1 MSVPYL
7 LNSATGHIPA
17 SEKIP
22 VIARPFVSER
32 AKKTLDLVER
42 FVEEDCVPA
51 DAVFAQQIN
60 EKGHDTVSRFDS
72 HPQVIEDLKTK
83 ARKLGLWNMFL
94 PKNHFKEGAGFSNL
108 EYGLMAEYLGKS
120 ATASEACNCA
130 APDTGNMEVFAK
142 YGTEEQKK
150 QWLGPL
156 LNGEIRSAFLMTEP
170 QVASS
175 DATNIELNMRKDG
188 DYYVLNGQKWWSS
201 GAGDRRCKIYIVM
214 GKSDPTNK
222 NVYRQQSVILV
233 PADTPGIT
241 IERMLSVIGFDDA
254 PHGHGHI
261 SFNNVRVH
269 KSNMVLGEGR
279 GFEVVQGRL
288 GPGRIHHAMRSVGA
302 AEKALE
308 YFLAR
313 MNDPSR
319 RPFGKNL
326 SEHGIQLERVARSRI
341 EIDSA
346 RLAVLNAAIKIDQ
359 SNAKDALK
367 EIAEVKVQ
375 VPNMLLDVLDR
386 AIQAYGG
393 AGVSQETPLASMWAS
408 GRTMRIVDG
417 PDEVHML
424 QLGRNENKRGAA
436 LLKKIEAQ
444 KAKSRELLKQYGL
457 QARDPLELKR
467 VSGGQSKL

>member
-7 LNSATGHIPA
+7 LNSAKGHIPA

-32 AKKTLDLVER
+32 AKKTLDLVEK
-42 FVEEDCVPA
+42 FVEEECIPA
-51 DAVFAQQIN
+51 DAVFRQQIG
-60 EKGHDTVSRFDS
+60 EGTVNRFDS
-72 HPQVIEDLKTK
+72 HPRVIEDLKVK

-120 ATASEACNCA
+120 FTASEATNCA

-150 QWLGPL
+150 KWLVPL

-175 DATNIELNMRKDG
+175 DATNIELDIKKDG

-201 GAGDRRCKIYIVM
+201 GAGDRRCKIYIAL
-214 GKSDPTNK
+214 GKTDPTNP
-222 NVYRQQSVILV
+222 NVYKQQSVVLV

-241 IERMLSVIGFDDA
+241 IKRMLSVIGFDDA
-254 PHGHGHI
+254 PHGHGHVI
-261 SFNNVRVH
+261 FDNVRVH
-269 KSNMVLGEGR
+269 KSNLILGEGR
-279 GFEVVQGRL
+279 GFEVIQGRL

-308 YFLAR
+308 LFLAR
-313 MNDPSR
+313 INDPAKK
-319 RPFGKNL
+319 PFGKQL
-326 SEHGIQLERVARSRI
+326 YEHGIMLERVAKSRI

-346 RLAVLNAAIKIDQ
+346 RLSVLNAAIKIDQ

-367 EIAEVKVQ
+367 EIAEVKIQ

-393 AGVSQETPLASMWAS
+393 AGVSQDTPLANMWAS

-424 QLGRNENKRGAA
+424 QLGRNENKRGPA
-436 LLKKIEAQ
+436 LLKRIQAQ
-444 KAKSRELLKQYGL
+444 KEKTRELLRHYGL
-457 QARDPLELKR
+457 EERDPLQLNR